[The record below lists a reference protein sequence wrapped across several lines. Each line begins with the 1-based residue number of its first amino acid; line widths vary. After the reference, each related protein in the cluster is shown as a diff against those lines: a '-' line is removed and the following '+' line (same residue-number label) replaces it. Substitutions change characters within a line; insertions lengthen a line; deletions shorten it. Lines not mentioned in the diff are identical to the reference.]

1 MNIKKLKNDLLDI
14 AESMCISFFVILM
27 IFTFVIRL
35 ANVRGDSMCNT
46 LYSKDRVMASML
58 YLNVKQG
65 DIVIIN
71 AYEAITLDENGEL
84 VRSEGL
90 GKQIVKRVIA
100 TEGQSVKIDFDKGTV
115 SVDGKVLDEKYITGL
130 THVDEG
136 AFTGQYPVEVPEGCV
151 FVMGDNRAVSKDSRS
166 VDIGFVEESS
176 IVGKVFL
183 KVFPFED
190 FGFVE

>member
-1 MNIKKLKNDLLDI
+1 MNVKKLKNDLLDI

-71 AYEAITLDENGEL
+71 ADEALTLDENGGL

-100 TEGQSVKIDFDKGTV
+100 TEGQSVKIDFEKGTV

-166 VDIGFVEESS
+166 EDIGFVEESS